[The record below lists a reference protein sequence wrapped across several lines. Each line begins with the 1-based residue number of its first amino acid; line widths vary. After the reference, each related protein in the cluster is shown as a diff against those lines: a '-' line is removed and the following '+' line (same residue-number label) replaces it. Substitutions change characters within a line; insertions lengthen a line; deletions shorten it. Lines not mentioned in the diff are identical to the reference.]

1 MCIYHAERSRLH
13 NQIKEHRGW
22 NPRGLGRGEK
32 MKIVLGIAVFV
43 LVVFFIISFAFLSAE
58 EFGEE

>member
-1 MCIYHAERSRLH
+1 LDAIARATS
-13 NQIKEHRGW
+13 G
-22 NPRGLGRGEK
+22 GEE
-32 MKIVLGIAVFV
+32 MKIVLGLIVFV